1 LRASSP
7 KVGMV
12 LGISTIG
19 GVLLGIAAGMLRDLL
34 DRGIRTSAQVWRELQ
49 IACIAVVPRVKSD
62 GAKRALSNPRSTVRP
77 ASKNIVPTEN
87 PIWTITD
94 APQSR
99 FTESFL
105 EIKLAIDSMNRNGKR
120 NQVIGITS
128 TQPDEGKSTVAA
140 ALALLMANTGAR
152 VILVDC
158 NLRNR
163 SLSDAL
169 APAAEF
175 GVLDVMSGAVSVREI
190 TWTDSITQLAFLPV
204 GNNSRPI
211 YASEV
216 LASETLDKLFHTL
229 REAYDYVIVDL
240 SAVAPFPD
248 VRAAAYT
255 LDSFIFVIEAG
266 RANINVIKRGLDV
279 IRESHENIVGI
290 VLNKAKFDEV

>member
-1 LRASSP
+1 
-7 KVGMV
+7 M
-12 LGISTIG
+12 
-19 GVLLGIAAGMLRDLL
+19 LLGIAAGMLRDLL

-77 ASKNIVPTEN
+77 TSKNIVPTEN

-105 EIKLAIDSMNRNGKR
+105 EIKLAIDSINRNGKR

-128 TQPDEGKSTVAA
+128 TQPDEGKSTVAG

-163 SLSDAL
+163 SLSSAL
-169 APAAEF
+169 APAAEL

-190 TWTDSITQLAFLPV
+190 TWTDLIAQLAFLPV

-229 REAYDYVIVDL
+229 RESYDYVIVDL

-248 VRAAAYT
+248 VRAAAYA